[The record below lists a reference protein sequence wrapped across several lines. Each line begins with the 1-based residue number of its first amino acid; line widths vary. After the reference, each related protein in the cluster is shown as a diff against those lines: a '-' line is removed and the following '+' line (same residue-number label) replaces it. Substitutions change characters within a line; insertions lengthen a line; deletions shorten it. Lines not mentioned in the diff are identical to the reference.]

1 MPGMDELST
10 LVNRLEAVALR
21 LEGAAGTDNILTA
34 NKYIFVVMKIIAIIF
49 FLFVHRFVNI

>member
-34 NKYIFVVMKIIAIIF
+34 NRKYILVVIKIIY
-49 FLFVHRFVNI
+49 